1 VKKLL
6 LAAAFAIGFAPAA
19 IAHEYKLGD
28 LTIGH
33 PFARATPPGATV
45 GGGYLVIE
53 NRGTTPER
61 LVSVTTEASPA
72 SELHEMAMANGVM
85 TMRPRSAGIEIPA
98 GGKVELKPGGLHVM
112 LIGLVKPLVKGET
125 IKATLVF
132 EKAGSVDVVFN
143 VEAIGAGAPSSTSS
157 GAHAH

>member
-1 VKKLL
+1 MKKLL

-33 PFARATPPGATV
+33 PFVRATPPVTV

-53 NRGTTPER
+53 NCLGDDARTSGIGDDRSVARQRVARNGHGER
-61 LVSVTTEASPA
+61 RHDDAA
-72 SELHEMAMANGVM
+72 GV
-85 TMRPRSAGIEIPA
+85 AGIEVA